1 MINIRSVNEIE
12 KLSNACKI
20 VKDTLEMLEE
30 FVHPGVTTLVLD
42 KKAESFIRSNNAEPG
57 FKGLYGYP
65 ATLCVSIDNEVVHG
79 LPSNRKLEEGQILS
93 VDVGSFK
100 DGFYGDH
107 AKSFAVGKVDEEK
120 QQLIDITHQC
130 LLDAINNAIPG
141 NHIGDIGHAVQT
153 KAESYGYGVVR
164 DLVGHGI
171 GTDLHEEPQ
180 IPNYG
185 DKDTGV
191 VIKEGMCF
199 AIEPMINFGSD
210 EIFTKTDNWTVC
222 TKDGCPSAHFE
233 HTITIDKEG
242 PRILTI

>member
-107 AKSFAVGKVDEEK
+107 AKSFAVGKVDEKK
-120 QQLIDITHQC
+120 QQLMDITHQC

-185 DKDTGV
+185 TPGKGPK
-191 VIKEGMCF
+191 IEEGMCF
-199 AIEPMINFGSD
+199 AIEPMINMGSP
-210 EIFTKTDNWTVC
+210 EVFTKKDGWTVC
-222 TKDGCPSAHFE
+222 TKDGLPSAHFE
-233 HTITIDKEG
+233 HSITITNNGAE
-242 PRILTI
+242 ILTV